1 MANTE
6 QQPWFKFWARDFL
19 TDPDVDNTPDEAML
33 LTIKIWCV
41 CCIEGS
47 CPAAPEEISRKTRV
61 PLHRVSHCVS
71 HCVPFFELRD
81 GRLYSRRMER
91 EKAKSELA
99 RKSAQAR
106 YDKSTSAEI
115 PANRS
120 ADRSAFRTAQKA
132 RKPES
137 QKADGS
143 VDVVGFVEGYA
154 VVESVQT
161 EEIVEHVP
169 HGTIESIK
177 KKSEAVFHL
186 ADRAELERRRQE
198 QLQKL
203 HEWEK
208 RKGNINTNSN
218 PEFKLA

>member
-1 MANTE
+1 MEN
-6 QQPWFKFWARDFL
+6 PWFKFWARDFL
-19 TDPDVDNTPDEAML
+19 TDPDVDNTPDSAMIL
-33 LTIKIWCV
+33 VVKMWCI

-47 CPAAPEEISRKTRV
+47 CPAEPEEISRKTRV
-61 PLHRVSHCVS
+61 PLHRVSNYVS
-71 HCVPFFELRD
+71 YYQPYFQERG
-81 GRLYSRRMER
+81 GRLFSKRMER

-99 RKSAQAR
+99 RRNVQKR
-106 YDKSTSAEI
+106 YSKGTSAES
-115 PANRS
+115 PTDGSSNGS
-120 ADRSAFRTAQKA
+120 TVRTSQKA

-154 VVESVQT
+154 VVEPVQT
-161 EEIVEHVP
+161 EEVVENVP
-169 HGTIESIK
+169 RGTLESIK

-186 ADRAELERRRQE
+186 PDRGELERRRQE

>member
-1 MANTE
+1 MILVV
-6 QQPWFKFWARDFL
+6 K
-19 TDPDVDNTPDEAML
+19 M
-33 LTIKIWCV
+33 WCI

-47 CPAAPEEISRKTRV
+47 CPAEPEEISRKTRV
-61 PLHRVSHCVS
+61 PLHRVSNN
-71 HCVPFFELRD
+71 VPYYQPYFQERG
-81 GRLYSRRMER
+81 GRLFSKRMER

-99 RKSAQAR
+99 RRNVQKR
-106 YDKSTSAEI
+106 YSKGTSTES
-115 PANRS
+115 PTDGSTNGS
-120 ADRSAFRTAQKA
+120 TVRTSQKA

-154 VVESVQT
+154 VVEPVQT
-161 EEIVEHVP
+161 AEIVENVP
-169 HGTIESIK
+169 RGTLESIK